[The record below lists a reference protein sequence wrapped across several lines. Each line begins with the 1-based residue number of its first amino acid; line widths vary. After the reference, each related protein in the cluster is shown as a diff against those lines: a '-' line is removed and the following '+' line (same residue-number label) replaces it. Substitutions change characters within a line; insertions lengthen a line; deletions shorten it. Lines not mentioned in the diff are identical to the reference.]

1 MKRPHEDHR
10 EDSTIYRATVIDGV
24 SRQQIGRFTYSA
36 KSLEHA
42 RERGWRIAG
51 SRFGSDIDVRIE
63 RLSR

>member
-1 MKRPHEDHR
+1 MTRPHEDHR
-10 EDSTIYRATVIDGV
+10 EDRTIYRATVIDRV

-42 RERGWRIAG
+42 RQRGWRIAG

-63 RLSR
+63 RISK